1 MKRIYLF
8 LLIVISLNYV
18 SCYEDPFYKLNVF
31 VVDQELNLVENA
43 DVIISVQND
52 SGEIVE
58 DATVY
63 LTSTTDVNGLSK
75 FEFENLGFFSIQV
88 KKIIS
93 EPNNIICGNSSVS
106 LEENTTK
113 EITILATEPN
123 CN

>member
-1 MKRIYLF
+1 M
-8 LLIVISLNYV
+8 LIVISLNYV

-88 KKIIS
+88 QKIIS

>member
-1 MKRIYLF
+1 MRRIYLF

-52 SGEIVE
+52 LGEIVE

-88 KKIIS
+88 QKIIS